1 MTSSRC
7 KRNCSVN
14 RPRTAGSATAPDGPP
29 AFRSGL
35 RETLAG
41 STDLRRSA
49 RESPVPPQVSLAAVV
64 TTSFSSS
71 QSFLLTSE
79 SVTEGHPDKVC
90 DQVSDAVLDGML
102 AQDPHARVAC
112 ETAITKGLCVV
123 IGEVTTHAELDIQ
136 RTIRDTSGEIG
147 YNNEEIGFDADHP
160 LIQVYLKEQ
169 SPDIAA
175 GVNHSLEEREG
186 NLEDDPFELQG
197 AGDQGM
203 MIGFACRETPELMP
217 LTISL
222 AHRLA
227 RRLAQTRKDGS
238 LPFLRPDGKTQ
249 VTVEYER
256 GRPKRIEAIVVSS
269 HHAASVTQKELSEG
283 VRALVI
289 DPVLEGLVVDNN
301 TKIMVNPSGNFL
313 LGGPAADAGLTGR
326 KIIVDTYGGIA
337 RHGGGAFSGKDPSK
351 VDRSAAYAA
360 RHVAKNL
367 VAAGLA
373 DRCEVQVSYA
383 IGRAHPTSIAVETFG
398 TGTTTEEELLEL
410 VRRNFDLRPGAII
423 ANMKLMRPI
432 YRPTAAY
439 GHFGRDDLGV
449 PWELTDRVEALR
461 ADASVTA
468 RARN

>member
-1 MTSSRC
+1 M
-7 KRNCSVN
+7 
-14 RPRTAGSATAPDGPP
+14 
-29 AFRSGL
+29 
-35 RETLAG
+35 
-41 STDLRRSA
+41 
-49 RESPVPPQVSLAAVV
+49 
-64 TTSFSSS
+64 
-71 QSFLLTSE
+71 
-79 SVTEGHPDKVC
+79 TEGHPDKVC

-102 AQDPHARVAC
+102 AQDRDARVAC

-136 RTIRDTSGEIG
+136 RTIRDTIRGIG
-147 YNNEEIGFDADHP
+147 YSSEEVGFDADHA

-175 GVNHSLEEREG
+175 SVDHSLEEREG
-186 NLEDDPFELQG
+186 SLEDDPFELQG

-249 VTVEYER
+249 VTVEYDN
-256 GRPKRIEAIVVSS
+256 GVPKRIEAIVVST
-269 HHAASVTQKELSEG
+269 HHAPDVSQKQVADGLYS
-283 VRALVI
+283 LVI
-289 DPVLEGLVVDNN
+289 DPVLKGLVVDAN
-301 TKIMVNPSGNFL
+301 TKILVNPSGKFIV
-313 LGGPAADAGLTGR
+313 GGPAADAGLTGR

-360 RHVAKNL
+360 RHVAKNI
-367 VAAGLA
+367 VAAHLA

-398 TGTTTEEELLEL
+398 SGTVSEAELLRL
-410 VRRNFDLRPGAII
+410 VRRHFDLRPGAII
-423 ANMKLMRPI
+423 ANMNLKRPI

-449 PWELTDRVEALR
+449 AWELTDKAEAIR
-461 ADASVTA
+461 ADASVDA
-468 RARN
+468 RAAS

>member
-1 MTSSRC
+1 
-7 KRNCSVN
+7 
-14 RPRTAGSATAPDGPP
+14 
-29 AFRSGL
+29 
-35 RETLAG
+35 
-41 STDLRRSA
+41 
-49 RESPVPPQVSLAAVV
+49 V

-71 QSFLLTSE
+71 RSFLLTSE
-79 SVTEGHPDKVC
+79 SVTEGHPDKIC

-102 AQDPHARVAC
+102 AQDRAARVAC

-136 RTIRDTSGEIG
+136 RTIRDTIRSIG
-147 YNNEEIGFDADHP
+147 YNDEQIGFDADHA

-186 NLEDDPFELQG
+186 LKDEDPFELQG

-203 MIGFACRETPELMP
+203 MIGFACKETAELMP

-222 AHRLA
+222 ANKLA
-227 RRLAQTRKDGS
+227 KKLAEVRKNGS

-249 VTVEYER
+249 VTVEYEF
-256 GRPKRIEAIVVSS
+256 GKPKRIEAIVVST
-269 HHAASVTQKELSEG
+269 HHAASATQKEVAEG
-283 VRALVI
+283 VRELVI
-289 DPVLEGLVVDNN
+289 NPVLKGQIVDAA
-301 TKIMVNPSGNFL
+301 TKIMVNPSGSFV

-326 KIIVDTYGGIA
+326 KIIVDTYGGVA

-398 TGTTTEEELLEL
+398 TGTRSEEELLEL
-410 VRRNFDLRPGAII
+410 VRRHFDLRPAAII
-423 ANMKLMRPI
+423 ANMDLLRPI

-449 PWELTDRVEALR
+449 PWEETNRVEALR
-461 ADASVTA
+461 ADAAVAA
-468 RARN
+468 RPS

>member
-1 MTSSRC
+1 M
-7 KRNCSVN
+7 
-14 RPRTAGSATAPDGPP
+14 
-29 AFRSGL
+29 
-35 RETLAG
+35 
-41 STDLRRSA
+41 
-49 RESPVPPQVSLAAVV
+49 
-64 TTSFSSS
+64 TTSFGSSA
-71 QSFLLTSE
+71 SFLLTSE

-136 RTIRDTSGEIG
+136 RTIRDTIRGIG
-147 YNNEEIGFDADHP
+147 YNSEEIGFDADHA

-175 GVNHSLEEREG
+175 GVDHSLEEREG
-186 NLEDDPFELQG
+186 TLEDDPFELQG

-222 AHRLA
+222 ANRLA
-227 RRLAQTRKDGS
+227 KKLAETRRNKS

-249 VTVEYER
+249 VTVEYEY

-269 HHAASVTQKELSEG
+269 HHMPDVSQQKLDEG

-289 DPVLEGLVVDNN
+289 DPVVKGLVVDAN
-301 TKIMVNPSGNFL
+301 TKIMVNPSGHFVV
-313 LGGPAADAGLTGR
+313 GGPAADAGLTGR
-326 KIIVDTYGGIA
+326 KIIVDTYGGVA

-360 RHVAKNL
+360 RYVAKNL

-373 DRCEVQVSYA
+373 DRVEVQVSYA

-398 TGTTTEEELLEL
+398 TGTLPEEELLTL
-410 VRRNFDLRPGAII
+410 VRRHFDLRPGAII
-423 ANMKLMRPI
+423 ANLDLLRPI

-449 PWELTDRVEALR
+449 PWERTDKVEALQ
-461 ADASVTA
+461 ADAPIAA
-468 RARN
+468 RTGQ

>member
-1 MTSSRC
+1 M
-7 KRNCSVN
+7 
-14 RPRTAGSATAPDGPP
+14 P
-29 AFRSGL
+29 
-35 RETLAG
+35 
-41 STDLRRSA
+41 
-49 RESPVPPQVSLAAVV
+49 
-64 TTSFSSS
+64 TSFSTSAS
-71 QSFLLTSE
+71 YLLTSE

-102 AQDPHARVAC
+102 AQDAAARVAC
-112 ETAITKGLCVV
+112 ETAVTKGLCVV
-123 IGEVTTHAELDIQ
+123 IGEVTTTAELDIQ
-136 RTIRDTSGEIG
+136 RTIRDTIRGIG
-147 YNNEEIGFDADHP
+147 YNDESIGFDADHA

-175 GVNHSLEEREG
+175 GVDHSLEERSGE
-186 NLEDDPFELQG
+186 LDDDPFELQG

-222 AHRLA
+222 AHRLC
-227 RRLAQTRKDGS
+227 RRLAQVRRDGA
-238 LPFLRPDGKTQ
+238 LPWLRPDGKSQ

-256 GRPKRIEAIVVSS
+256 GRPRRIEAVVLST
-269 HHAASVTQKELSEG
+269 HHRPSATSKEIEEG
-283 VRALVI
+283 VRAEVMDRVLPAELV
-289 DPVLEGLVVDNN
+289 DSK
-301 TKIMVNPSGNFL
+301 TKIMVNPSGRFEI
-313 LGGPAADAGLTGR
+313 GGPAADAGLTGR
-326 KIIVDTYGGIA
+326 KIIVDTYGGVA

-398 TGTTTEEELLEL
+398 TAAVTEDELLRL
-410 VRRNFDLRPGAII
+410 VARHFDLRPAAII
-423 ANMKLMRPI
+423 HHLGLLRPI

-439 GHFGRDDLGV
+439 GHFGRDDLDL
-449 PWELTDRVEALR
+449 PWERTDKAEALR
-461 ADASVTA
+461 QDASLSTV
-468 RARN
+468 R

>member
-1 MTSSRC
+1 
-7 KRNCSVN
+7 
-14 RPRTAGSATAPDGPP
+14 
-29 AFRSGL
+29 
-35 RETLAG
+35 
-41 STDLRRSA
+41 
-49 RESPVPPQVSLAAVV
+49 VS
-64 TTSFSSS
+64 TSFGNSP
-71 QSFLLTSE
+71 SFLLTSE
-79 SVTEGHPDKVC
+79 SVTEGHPDKIC

-102 AQDPHARVAC
+102 AQDPDARVAC

-136 RTIRDTSGEIG
+136 RTIRDTIRDIG
-147 YNNEEIGFDADHP
+147 YSSEEVGFDADHA

-175 GVNHSLEEREG
+175 SVDHSLEEREG
-186 NLEDDPFELQG
+186 TLEDDPFELQG

-227 RRLAQTRKDGS
+227 RQLAQTRRDGS

-249 VTVEYER
+249 VTVEYDH
-256 GRPKRIEAIVVSS
+256 GVPKRIEAIVVST
-269 HHAASVTQKELSEG
+269 HHAPNVSQKEVADG
-283 VRALVI
+283 VHSLVI
-289 DPVLEGLVVDNN
+289 DPVLKGLVVDAN
-301 TKIMVNPSGNFL
+301 TKIMVNPSGKFIV
-313 LGGPAADAGLTGR
+313 GGPAADAGLTGR
-326 KIIVDTYGGIA
+326 KIIVDTYGGVA

-360 RHVAKNL
+360 RHVAKNI

-398 TGTTTEEELLEL
+398 TATVPEAVLLQL
-410 VRRNFDLRPGAII
+410 VHRHFDLRPGAII
-423 ANMKLMRPI
+423 ANMNLKRPI

-439 GHFGRDDLGV
+439 GHFGREDLGV
-449 PWELTDRVEALR
+449 AWEMTDKAEAMR
-461 ADASVTA
+461 ADASVRS
-468 RARN
+468 RAAS

>member
-1 MTSSRC
+1 
-7 KRNCSVN
+7 V
-14 RPRTAGSATAPDGPP
+14 A
-29 AFRSGL
+29 
-35 RETLAG
+35 
-41 STDLRRSA
+41 
-49 RESPVPPQVSLAAVV
+49 
-64 TTSFSSS
+64 TSFSTSAS
-71 QSFLLTSE
+71 YLLTSE
-79 SVTEGHPDKVC
+79 SVTEGHPDKIC
-90 DQVSDAVLDGML
+90 DQVSDSVLDGML
-102 AQDPHARVAC
+102 SQDKFARVAC
-112 ETAITKGLCVV
+112 ETAITKGLCIV

-136 RTIRDTSGEIG
+136 RTIRDTIRGIG
-147 YNNEEIGFDADHP
+147 YTDEEIGFDADHA

-186 NLEDDPFELQG
+186 TLEDDPFELQG

-227 RRLAQTRKDGS
+227 HRLALVRKDGS
-238 LPFLRPDGKTQ
+238 LEFLRPDGKTQ
-249 VTVEYER
+249 VTVEYEY
-256 GRPKRIEAIVVSS
+256 GRPKRIEAIVVST
-269 HHAASVTQKELSEG
+269 HHAPGVSQKKLAEG
-283 VRALVI
+283 VRELVI
-289 DPVLEGLVVDNN
+289 DPTLKGMVIDSQ
-301 TKIMVNPSGNFL
+301 TKILVNPSGHFV
-313 LGGPAADAGLTGR
+313 LGGPTADAGLTGR
-326 KIIVDTYGGIA
+326 KIIVDTYGGVA

-383 IGRAHPTSIAVETFG
+383 IGRAHPTSIGLETFG
-398 TGTTTEEELLEL
+398 TGALPEAEMMQL
-410 VRRNFDLRPGAII
+410 VRRHFDLRPGAII
-423 ANMKLMRPI
+423 ANMNLLRPI

-449 PWELTDRVEALR
+449 PWEATDKVEALR
-461 ADASVTA
+461 AESPAVA
-468 RARN
+468 RTSS

>member
-1 MTSSRC
+1 M
-7 KRNCSVN
+7 
-14 RPRTAGSATAPDGPP
+14 A
-29 AFRSGL
+29 
-35 RETLAG
+35 
-41 STDLRRSA
+41 
-49 RESPVPPQVSLAAVV
+49 
-64 TTSFSSS
+64 TSFSTSPS
-71 QSFLLTSE
+71 YLLTSE

-102 AQDPHARVAC
+102 AQDEDARVAC

-136 RTIRDTSGEIG
+136 RTIRDTIRGIG
-147 YNNEEIGFDADHP
+147 YNAESIGFDADHA

-175 GVNHSLEEREG
+175 GVDHSLEEREG
-186 NLEDDPFELQG
+186 TLQDDPFELQG

-227 RRLAQTRKDGS
+227 RRLAHVRKDGT
-238 LPFLRPDGKTQ
+238 LPFLLPDGKTQ
-249 VTVEYER
+249 VTVEYEH
-256 GRPKRIEAIVVSS
+256 GKPKRIEAVIVSTHHLPSVSEKDLHES
-269 HHAASVTQKELSEG
+269 
-283 VRALVI
+283 VRAEVI
-289 DPVLEGLVVDNN
+289 DPVLKGLARDGQ
-301 TKIMVNPSGNFL
+301 TKIMVNPSGRFL
-313 LGGPAADAGLTGR
+313 VGGPAADAGLTGR
-326 KIIVDTYGGIA
+326 KIIVDTYGGVA

-360 RHVAKNL
+360 RHVAKNI

-398 TGTTTEEELLEL
+398 TGALGEEELLRL
-410 VRRNFDLRPGAII
+410 VRRHFDLRPAAII
-423 ANMKLMRPI
+423 QGMNLRRPI
-432 YRPTAAY
+432 YLATAAY

-449 PWELTDRVEALR
+449 PWETTDKVEALR
-461 ADASVTA
+461 ADASIPA
-468 RARN
+468 RAVN

>member
-1 MTSSRC
+1 M
-7 KRNCSVN
+7 
-14 RPRTAGSATAPDGPP
+14 
-29 AFRSGL
+29 
-35 RETLAG
+35 
-41 STDLRRSA
+41 
-49 RESPVPPQVSLAAVV
+49 
-64 TTSFSSS
+64 TTSFSASK
-71 QSFLLTSE
+71 SFLLTSE

-102 AQDPHARVAC
+102 AQDPNARVAC

-136 RTIRDTSGEIG
+136 RTIRDTIGDIG
-147 YNNEEIGFDADHP
+147 YNNEEIGFDADHA

-175 GVNHSLEEREG
+175 SVNHSLEEREG
-186 NLEDDPFELQG
+186 TLEDDPFELQG

-203 MIGFACRETPELMP
+203 MIGFACNETPERMP

-227 RRLAQTRKDGS
+227 RRLAEVRKDGS

-256 GRPKRIEAIVVSS
+256 GRPKRIEAIVVST
-269 HHAASVTQKELSEG
+269 HHAASVTQKELAEG

-289 DPVLEGLVVDNN
+289 DPVLEGLVVDRQ

-313 LGGPAADAGLTGR
+313 VGGPAGDAGLTGR

-398 TGTTTEEELLEL
+398 TGNATEEELLEL
-410 VRRNFDLRPGAII
+410 VRRHFDLRPGAII
-423 ANMKLMRPI
+423 SNMKLLRPI

-449 PWELTDRVEALR
+449 PWELTNRVEALR
-461 ADASVTA
+461 ADAPVTA
-468 RARN
+468 RSGN

>member
-1 MTSSRC
+1 M
-7 KRNCSVN
+7 
-14 RPRTAGSATAPDGPP
+14 
-29 AFRSGL
+29 
-35 RETLAG
+35 
-41 STDLRRSA
+41 
-49 RESPVPPQVSLAAVV
+49 

-71 QSFLLTSE
+71 RSFLLTSE
-79 SVTEGHPDKVC
+79 SVTEGHPDKIC

-102 AQDPHARVAC
+102 GQDSAARVAC

-136 RTIRDTSGEIG
+136 RTIRETIRSIG
-147 YNNEEIGFDADHP
+147 YNDEQIGFDADHA

-186 NLEDDPFELQG
+186 LKDEDPFELQG

-222 AHRLA
+222 ANRLA
-227 RRLAQTRKDGS
+227 KKLAETRKNGS

-249 VTVEYER
+249 VTVEYEL
-256 GRPKRIEAIVVSS
+256 GKPKRIEAVVVST
-269 HHAASVTQKELSEG
+269 HHAASATQKEIDEG
-283 VRALVI
+283 VRELVI
-289 DPVLEGLVVDNN
+289 DPVLKGHVIDAA
-301 TKIMVNPSGNFL
+301 TKIMVNPSGSFV

-326 KIIVDTYGGIA
+326 KIIVDTYGGVA

-360 RHVAKNL
+360 RYVAKNL
-367 VAAGLA
+367 
-373 DRCEVQVSYA
+373 VQVSYA

-398 TGTTTEEELLEL
+398 TGTKSEEELLRL
-410 VRRNFDLRPGAII
+410 VRLHFDLRPGAII
-423 ANMKLMRPI
+423 ANMNLLRPI

-449 PWELTDRVEALR
+449 PWETTDKVDALH
-461 ADASVTA
+461 ADATVAA
-468 RARN
+468 RQS

>member
-1 MTSSRC
+1 
-7 KRNCSVN
+7 
-14 RPRTAGSATAPDGPP
+14 
-29 AFRSGL
+29 
-35 RETLAG
+35 
-41 STDLRRSA
+41 
-49 RESPVPPQVSLAAVV
+49 V

-71 QSFLLTSE
+71 RSFLLTSE

-102 AQDPHARVAC
+102 AQDPQARVAC

-136 RTIRDTSGEIG
+136 RTIRDTIGSIG
-147 YNNEEIGFDADHP
+147 YNNEQIGFDADHA

-175 GVNHSLEEREG
+175 GVNHSLEERG
-186 NLEDDPFELQG
+186 GTGGADPFEMQG

-222 AHRLA
+222 ANRLA
-227 RRLAQTRKDGS
+227 KRLADVRKSGS

-249 VTVEYER
+249 VTVEYEY
-256 GRPKRIEAIVVSS
+256 GKPKRIEAIVVST
-269 HHAASVTQKELSEG
+269 HHAASATQKEIREG
-283 VRALVI
+283 VRELVI
-289 DPVLEGLVVDNN
+289 NPVLKGHVVDDA
-301 TKIMVNPSGNFL
+301 TKIMVNPSGSFV

-326 KIIVDTYGGIA
+326 KIIVDTYGGVA

-398 TGTTTEEELLEL
+398 TGAKSEEELLEL
-410 VRRNFDLRPGAII
+410 VRRHFDLRPGAII
-423 ANMKLMRPI
+423 ANMDLLRPI
-432 YRPTAAY
+432 YRQTAAY

-449 PWELTDRVEALR
+449 PWEVTNKVDALR
-461 ADASVTA
+461 ADAAVAA
-468 RARN
+468 RKN

>member
-1 MTSSRC
+1 
-7 KRNCSVN
+7 
-14 RPRTAGSATAPDGPP
+14 
-29 AFRSGL
+29 L
-35 RETLAG
+35 
-41 STDLRRSA
+41 
-49 RESPVPPQVSLAAVV
+49 AVV
-64 TTSFSSS
+64 VATSFSESRA
-71 QSFLLTSE
+71 FLLTSE

-102 AQDPHARVAC
+102 AQDAHARVAC
-112 ETAITKGLCVV
+112 ESAITKGLCVV

-136 RTIRDTSGEIG
+136 RTIRDTIRGIG
-147 YNNEEIGFDADHP
+147 YNSEEIGFDADHA

-175 GVNHSLEEREG
+175 SVDHSLEEREG
-186 NLEDDPFELQG
+186 TLEDDPFELQG

-249 VTVEYER
+249 VTVEYEH
-256 GRPKRIEAIVVSS
+256 GKPKRIEAIVVST
-269 HHAASVTQKELSEG
+269 HHAPDASQKDVNDG
-283 VRALVI
+283 VRELVI
-289 DPVLEGLVVDNN
+289 DPVLEGFAIDAS
-301 TKIMVNPSGNFL
+301 TKIMVNPSGKFIV
-313 LGGPAADAGLTGR
+313 GGPAADAGLTGR
-326 KIIVDTYGGIA
+326 KIIVDTYGGVA

-373 DRCEVQVSYA
+373 ERCEVQVSYA

-398 TGTTTEEELLEL
+398 TGSVPERELLEL
-410 VRRNFDLRPGAII
+410 IRRHFDLRPAAII
-423 ANMKLMRPI
+423 ANMDLLRPI

-449 PWELTDRVEALR
+449 PWENCNRVDALR
-461 ADASVTA
+461 ADAPALS
-468 RARN
+468 RAVD

>member
-1 MTSSRC
+1 
-7 KRNCSVN
+7 
-14 RPRTAGSATAPDGPP
+14 
-29 AFRSGL
+29 
-35 RETLAG
+35 
-41 STDLRRSA
+41 
-49 RESPVPPQVSLAAVV
+49 V
-64 TTSFSSS
+64 TTSFSASK
-71 QSFLLTSE
+71 SFLLTSE

-136 RTIRDTSGEIG
+136 RTIRDTIGDIG
-147 YNNEEIGFDADHP
+147 YNNEEIGFDADHA

-186 NLEDDPFELQG
+186 SLEDDPFELQG

-203 MIGFACRETPELMP
+203 MIGFACNETPELMP

-227 RRLAQTRKDGS
+227 RRLAEVRKDGS

-256 GRPKRIEAIVVSS
+256 GRPKRIEAIVVST
-269 HHAASVTQKELSEG
+269 HHAASVTQKELTEG

-289 DPVLEGLVVDNN
+289 DPVLEGMVVDRQ

-398 TGTTTEEELLEL
+398 TGVATEEELLEL
-410 VRRNFDLRPGAII
+410 VRLHFDLRPGAII
-423 ANMKLMRPI
+423 SNMKLMRPI

-449 PWELTDRVEALR
+449 PWELTNRVEALR
-461 ADASVTA
+461 ADAPVAA
-468 RARN
+468 RSGK

>member
-1 MTSSRC
+1 VAS
-7 KRNCSVN
+7 
-14 RPRTAGSATAPDGPP
+14 
-29 AFRSGL
+29 
-35 RETLAG
+35 
-41 STDLRRSA
+41 
-49 RESPVPPQVSLAAVV
+49 
-64 TTSFSSS
+64 SFSTSPS
-71 QSFLLTSE
+71 YLLTSE

-102 AQDPHARVAC
+102 SQDADARVAC
-112 ETAITKGLCVV
+112 ETAITKGLCIV

-136 RTIRDTSGEIG
+136 RTIRETIRGIG
-147 YNNEEIGFDADHP
+147 YNSEEIGFDADHA

-175 GVNHSLEEREG
+175 SVDHSLEEREG
-186 NLEDDPFELQG
+186 TLEDDPFELQG

-227 RRLAQTRKDGS
+227 RRLAQTRKDET

-249 VTVEYER
+249 VTVEYED
-256 GRPKRIEAIVVSS
+256 GRPKRIEAVVVST
-269 HHAASVTQKELSEG
+269 HHAPAVSQREIADG

-289 DPVLEGLVVDNN
+289 DPILEGLVVDAN
-301 TKIMVNPSGNFL
+301 TKIMVNPSGKFVV
-313 LGGPAADAGLTGR
+313 GGPAADAGLTGR

-360 RHVAKNL
+360 RHVAKNV

-373 DRCEVQVSYA
+373 DRCEVQISYA

-398 TGTTTEEELLEL
+398 TGTMSEEDLLKL
-410 VRRNFDLRPGAII
+410 VRRHFDLRPGAII
-423 ANMKLMRPI
+423 ANMNLLRPI

-439 GHFGRDDLGV
+439 GHFGRDDLSV

-461 ADASVTA
+461 ADASA
-468 RARN
+468 RARAAI